1 MPAIKRR
8 RSSFK
13 WGYEYDPDGNVVHR
27 SHYKR
32 TTRSIPTA
40 FDDKQHTIPLKEFW
54 KKFVPW
60 KPFKSFSSQSDMSV
74 RRGRSRTRR
83 SSSSGSKKYP
93 TPGNSMSISRSR
105 SRKPSSSRS
114 NSQAA
119 GKSSKKVTFQPTH
132 ETGYMGAFKKPRKIK
147 RKRAEAYDKYG
158 AVLKREKNGLV
169 TSKHC
174 LYIGHGTAVG
184 QIVYQA
190 WRAVYRSLM
199 TIAGYDFK
207 SWDDPFNI
215 PLCNFAVNY
224 TISDNVAPSQ
234 TNQSYGAS
242 TTKTHYEVATE
253 IAAAVAGALTSTEA
267 TESITFNEIILYKD
281 ESGLPVGTQY
291 ALARINLTNYT
302 VVIDDYSILKLKNV
316 SLAEGS
322 ATNVDAD
329 LTTNVAAQP
338 LVGRSYQTATWS
350 NGFQLTKDYD
360 GAGVGILVPDPI
372 AANIVGTAETV
383 GASDNTT
390 NPYRKPMP
398 GYAFGKVKS
407 AIARMNPG
415 EVKVMTRKWKARMS
429 FNVLAN
435 KLLPQFNVLN
445 NSGDLRPFGSAQM
458 VALEREVCIGAAST
472 LVDPIRLAYQID
484 QVLKIRG
491 FSRKQK
497 VLPITDTFEG

>member
-1 MPAIKRR
+1 MPAIKRK
-8 RSSFK
+8 RSAYR
-13 WGYEYDPDGNVVHR
+13 WGYEYDSDGNEVHR
-27 SHYKR
+27 KHHVR
-32 TTRSIPTA
+32 TTRSLPRS

-54 KKFVPW
+54 KNFMPW
-60 KPFKSFSSQSDMSV
+60 KPFKSFSLQSDMSKV
-74 RRGRSRTRR
+74 PPTPRGRSRTRATSKSR
-83 SSSSGSKKYP
+83 SKSRSKL
-93 TPGNSMSISRSR
+93 MSISRAR
-105 SRKPSSSRS
+105 STSVGSKAAGDKPSKNVRF
-114 NSQAA
+114 
-119 GKSSKKVTFQPTH
+119 VPTH
-132 ETGYMGAFKKPRKIK
+132 ETGYMGSFKKPKLVR

-174 LYIGHGTAVG
+174 LYVGHGTAVG

-199 TIAGYDFK
+199 TLAGYDFK
-207 SWDDPFNI
+207 SWEDPFNI
-215 PLCNFAVNY
+215 PLSVFSVNW
-224 TISDNVAPSQ
+224 TIGESAAPTQ
-234 TNQSYGAS
+234 VNLSYGVS
-242 TTKTHYEVATE
+242 TTKTHYEVSTE
-253 IAAAVAGALTSTEA
+253 IAAAVALQLTDGNPLD
-267 TESITFNEIILYKD
+267 SITFNEIILYKD
-281 ESGLPVGTQY
+281 ENGLPVGTQY

-302 VVIDDYSILKLKNV
+302 VVIDDYSIMKVKNV

-322 ATNVDAD
+322 STNPDSD

-338 LVGRSYQTATWS
+338 LVGKSYQTATWS

-360 GAGVGILVPDPI
+360 AAGVGILVPDPI
-372 AANIVGTAETV
+372 AAQIIGTAETV
-383 GASDNTT
+383 GAADNTT

-398 GYAFGKVKS
+398 GYAFGKVKT
-407 AIARMNPG
+407 ATARMNPG
-415 EVKVMTRKWKARMS
+415 EVKVMARKWKARMS

-435 KLLPQFNVLN
+435 RLFPQFNVLN
-445 NSGDLRPFGSAQM
+445 NAGDLRPFGSAQM

-491 FSRKQK
+491 YSKKQK